1 LQGIFYT
8 VSLMI
13 VKAFYKLFFVVFAF
27 LSSSCATII
36 GGSRYYAHV
45 FVENHPNASIS
56 YKGVSGGYGSAV
68 FKVPRSEAN
77 RFTITVSEEN
87 CEKQNFTFK
96 QRKIRGWALAG
107 TLLGWTSIIGGIPVP
122 IGLFFDLGT
131 GALWRP
137 DIAEKGVSKIDI
149 KNYNYVITNYNNCAP
164 KEKMPVLNDPVNSK
178 SKADRLFELKILLDR
193 GILTQDEFDKEKKK
207 ILDEP

>member
-1 LQGIFYT
+1 
-8 VSLMI
+8 M
-13 VKAFYKLFFVVFAF
+13 KALYKTFFVVFVVF
-27 LSSSCATII
+27 SSSCATII
-36 GGSRYYAHV
+36 GGNKYYAHV
-45 FVENHPNASIS
+45 HIENHPNASIS
-56 YKGVSGGYGSAV
+56 YKGVPEGYGSAI

-77 RFTITVSEEN
+77 NFTITVSEEN

-107 TLLGWTSIIGGIPVP
+107 TLLTWTTLVNGIIPLP
-122 IGLFFDLGT
+122 IGLVVDLGT

-137 DIAEKGVSKIDI
+137 DIMEKGVSKIDI
-149 KNYNYVITNYNNCAP
+149 KNYNYVITNYNCAP
-164 KEKMPVLNDPVNSK
+164 KEKMPAVIPADPGNSK
-178 SKADRLFELKILLDR
+178 SKADRLFELKILLER